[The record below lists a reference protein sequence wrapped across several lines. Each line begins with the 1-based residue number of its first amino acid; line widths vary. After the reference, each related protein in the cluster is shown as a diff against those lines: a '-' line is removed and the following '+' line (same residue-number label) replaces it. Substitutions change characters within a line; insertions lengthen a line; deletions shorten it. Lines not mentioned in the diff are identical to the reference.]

1 VDSEGAIQI
10 SGWLQGCV
18 DLAPRPAS
26 AVECA
31 SLDRA
36 GKNFDVDVDAFPQL
50 FFTSR
55 FDASGSWKGS
65 RAFPRLNV
73 REVAWS
79 SAGDSLAATASGWW
93 KKPLVIQ
100 APAGSSTSIRF
111 GEEDPAFKSIVVLL
125 DRAGHLRGTLHLLA
139 QEASIVRSLVFDG
152 GGWLWMLTSYSPG
165 LQVRGPGRLRG
176 GASVGNCLSLLS
188 LATKGETPYFHASY
202 CTPNRAASFSSTL
215 TSGPDDRVII
225 SWAPA
230 DLLDGAPVEPPP
242 GLALPPP
249 PRDVTGNVARDYV
262 PTRLVVTRRG
272 QLEWSSPIPASHAIG
287 LPNGWVCFDTPD
299 KLACVRLAA
308 SARAPKG

>member
-1 VDSEGAIQI
+1 
-10 SGWLQGCV
+10 
-18 DLAPRPAS
+18 
-26 AVECA
+26 
-31 SLDRA
+31 
-36 GKNFDVDVDAFPQL
+36 
-50 FFTSR
+50 
-55 FDASGSWKGS
+55 
-65 RAFPRLNV
+65 
-73 REVAWS
+73 
-79 SAGDSLAATASGWW
+79 
-93 KKPLVIQ
+93 
-100 APAGSSTSIRF
+100 
-111 GEEDPAFKSIVVLL
+111 
-125 DRAGHLRGTLHLLA
+125 
-139 QEASIVRSLVFDG
+139 
-152 GGWLWMLTSYSPG
+152 M
-165 LQVRGPGRLRG
+165 
-176 GASVGNCLSLLS
+176 GNCLSLLS

-215 TSGPDDRVII
+215 TSGPADRVII